1 MLGALN
7 KQRIVIKVGT
17 STLTHVTGALNI
29 RRVEA
34 FVKVLSDIKN
44 SGKEI
49 IIVTSG
55 AVAIGAGKLGLKAR
69 PKDIPSKQACA
80 AVGQCELMHIYDK
93 LFSEYNHTVA
103 QVLLTRD
110 IVENEVSKENV
121 VNTMDRLLTMGAI
134 PIVNENDTVSYE
146 EINMI
151 NVFGDNDKLSAI
163 VAGLAGASKL
173 IILSDINGLYDKN
186 PRKNKDAK
194 LIPEVRCIDDTI
206 RAIAEGAGTE
216 RGTGG
221 MVTKI
226 HAAEIAAEYG
236 IEMTIING
244 NNPSLIYDVVE
255 GIPVGTRFIPGG
267 GKRE

>member
-1 MLGALN
+1 MGML
-7 KQRIVIKVGT
+7 KERRIVVKVGT
-17 STLTHVTGALNI
+17 STLTHSTGDLNI
-29 RRVEA
+29 RRAEM

-44 SGKEI
+44 SGEEI
-49 IIVTSG
+49 IVVTSG
-55 AVAIGAGKLGLKAR
+55 AIAIGVGKLGLKSR

-103 QVLLTRD
+103 QLLLTRD
-110 IVENEVSKENV
+110 IVENEVSKNNV
-121 VNTMDRLLTMGAI
+121 INTMDRLLAMGVI

-151 NVFGDNDKLSAI
+151 TQFGDNDKLSAI

-173 IILSDINGLYDKN
+173 ILLSDIDGLYDKN
-186 PRKNKDAK
+186 PQKYKDAK
-194 LIPEVRCIDDTI
+194 LIPLVTRIDDSL

-221 MVTKI
+221 MATKL
-226 HAAEIAAEYG
+226 HAAEIAGEHG

-244 NNPSLIYDVVE
+244 ANPQLLYDVVE
-255 GIPVGTRFIPGG
+255 GKQVGTRFIPEGAE
-267 GKRE
+267 K